1 MRDDGFRQARRARA
15 LSDEFLCLA
24 LVFAGILLG
33 LGTGIRLEAHIQE
46 REIKRLEAE
55 LEHMRRL
62 LFHK

>member
-1 MRDDGFRQARRARA
+1 M
-15 LSDEFLCLA
+15 SDEFLCLA